1 MPWSNQSGGDNNQG
15 ASPWGSRQSSNHSE
29 HRSQRKRFSG
39 GDRGSGSMPPDVDEI
54 LRKGQ
59 DHFKKFGGG
68 GLIFLGCVMAAVVWM
83 FQCFYIVQQNEQAVE
98 LRFGQPKNIIVM
110 EGLHFCFWP
119 IETYRKVSRTEQT
132 VTIGTRE
139 QDALMLSGDQNIVN
153 VNFSVYYY
161 IVEPSAYLFNVNDQS
176 GTIQQVAES
185 AMREVVGRRPADD
198 VYRDQRE
205 AVATEVSAITQST
218 LNKYGVGVNI
228 TRVSIT
234 EAAPPSEV
242 AEAFNS
248 VQQAEQER
256 NRAIEQGN
264 QHRAQKRGIANGQA
278 SQIREAAAAYKA
290 RIVEEARG
298 EAQRFA
304 TVEKEAKE
312 APDVT
317 RFRLYLEAVEQM
329 LSSPGKL
336 VFDQAHSGIV
346 PYFSLNE
353 IMRNNRNISSG
364 PDGSTNTGFSA
375 TVSNG
380 GSS

>member
-110 EGLHFCFWP
+110 E
-119 IETYRKVSRTEQT
+119 
-132 VTIGTRE
+132 TIGTRE

-278 SQIREAAAAYKA
+278 SQIREAAASK
-290 RIVEEARG
+290 R
-298 EAQRFA
+298 
-304 TVEKEAKE
+304 
-312 APDVT
+312 
-317 RFRLYLEAVEQM
+317 
-329 LSSPGKL
+329 
-336 VFDQAHSGIV
+336 
-346 PYFSLNE
+346 
-353 IMRNNRNISSG
+353 
-364 PDGSTNTGFSA
+364 SA
-375 TVSNG
+375 
-380 GSS
+380 